1 LNLPLEL
8 VVDGVVPG
16 PTVDL
21 VVDTDVD
28 ALVFVVIIIGT
39 KF

>member
-1 LNLPLEL
+1 LNLPLGL
-8 VVDGVVPG
+8 FVDGVVPG
-16 PTVDL
+16 PPVAL